1 MAKSIELNK
10 VKVNIGKEDLAAVE
24 EIKIIDY
31 SNEMKTIFN
40 QIMVFKYDLEKA
52 YVIIKKLDQYNN
64 IIAKLLKSYLFM
76 ISGNSARAEAI
87 LIEIMNKE
95 LLDHALSSDIQL
107 MKLENQIEMTLAII
121 DKFDDDL
128 KNTKLIENF
137 VAYIFFGS
145 SGEFQEEFDSEL
157 TIKRGISYIR
167 EKYKSIQYGK
177 PFPFVWGAPVYEM
190 SSQVEYNQYI
200 SSSVVGK
207 NLMNGQTSYLLFFR
221 NLDGISS
228 KFKKSL
234 IDGINKLEKTEDF
247 YLKTVYFRM
256 LDNDSFYRFITAHK
270 KSKIGLTA
278 NLKRK
283 FFKEKILNDKNILF
297 SLIQLTILG
306 DLNPNY
312 ILRFIANERA
322 RL

>member
-1 MAKSIELNK
+1 
-10 VKVNIGKEDLAAVE
+10 
-24 EIKIIDY
+24 
-31 SNEMKTIFN
+31 MKKLFN
-40 QIMVFKYDLEKA
+40 RIMVFKYDLEKA
-52 YVIIKKLDQYNN
+52 YVILKELDKYNN

-76 ISGNSARAEAI
+76 ISGNSARTETI

-95 LLDHALSSDIQL
+95 LFEHALVSDIQL
-107 MKLENQIEMTLAII
+107 MKIENQIEMTLAII
-121 DKFDDDL
+121 DRFDDDF

-145 SGEFQEEFDSEL
+145 SGEFQTEFDSEL

-200 SSSVVGK
+200 KSSVVGK
-207 NLMNGQTSYLLFFR
+207 KLINNQTSYLLFFR
-221 NLDGISS
+221 NLDGINSE
-228 KFKKSL
+228 FKKPL
-234 IDGINKLEKTEDF
+234 VDGINKLESTREL

-256 LDNDSFYRFITAHK
+256 LDNDSFYRFLTAHK
-270 KSKIGLTA
+270 ENKIGLIA

-283 FFKEKILNDKNILF
+283 FFKEQILSNKNILF
-297 SLIQLTILG
+297 SIIQLTILG
-306 DLNPNY
+306 DLDPRY
-312 ILRFIANERA
+312 ILKLMANERA